1 MGILYYIIV
10 FWCRFTGIFA
20 LIVNIALV
28 ATDSVAN
35 IPVSGEWKNELGSHM
50 CIYSRSPYPGQF
62 NGWYNSAVGTAT
74 NEYAL
79 VGRYDT
85 GGSETGGTLGW

>member
-1 MGILYYIIV
+1 
-10 FWCRFTGIFA
+10 
-20 LIVNIALV
+20 
-28 ATDSVAN
+28 
-35 IPVSGEWKNELGSHM
+35 M